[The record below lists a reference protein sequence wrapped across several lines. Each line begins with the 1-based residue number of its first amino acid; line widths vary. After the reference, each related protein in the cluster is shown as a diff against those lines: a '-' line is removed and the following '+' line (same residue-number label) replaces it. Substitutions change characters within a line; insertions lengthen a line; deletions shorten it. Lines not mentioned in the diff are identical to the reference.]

1 MSAPGLSW
9 PAAASGPRCVGGEER
24 HMRSNG
30 CRRRPARVRR
40 RPTGRAAEVVRCLV
54 GFDITAKPWHFLPPA
69 GPVSEVIPGACH
81 VAFQRH
87 PAAVR
92 WSSHGGTGDQ
102 PEGRALARPILQGA
116 HERARSGLARAQGTE
131 GRGAAELQGAPMI
144 EPALRESISAD
155 DASGSGLFLN
165 AAVLDFGEA
174 TVAVDVLPRS
184 NELTELRRRH
194 RATHVLRAERDE
206 ILAAPIVAGAPRLSE
221 KMKAIS
227 LRENPSFACHL
238 WREALLRQM
247 VERERPLV
255 RGIPVQ
261 VLSKAT
267 GDQLG
272 PDAVRVGKSTHPS
285 LLRAIDARVAYGFA
299 AQVLRPPAAPECVLA
314 VPVVVIEI
322 LVVERITASVAELA
336 SHGVDLRATLVGE
349 LEPVADE
356 RVLPELK
363 LRGTLRDVVKDVA
376 TVVHDDGSTERV
388 DARRLRI
395 EASRHNIDRL
405 LEYAIGR
412 NHWLR
417 AKNDMKNRVAAV
429 HEGASWV
436 KRLQGAHDLLR
447 KEPLEI
453 VPDVRVSVG
462 DLVNPARWP
471 NGSATVRRAEP
482 AVFVFDAAGRKTH
495 NSSSHGIASFGPYS
509 RSAPIPRAPRVCLI
523 CQASQQGVAEQLMYK
538 FLHGIQGTVFS
549 RGFLRTYG
557 FDDCQPV
564 PFTSRNASAGAYHEA
579 AQRAL
584 QAVRES
590 GQKWDLA
597 FVQVDDRTHQL
608 RGDDNPYLV
617 TKAFFLTQQ
626 IPIQQF
632 RFETAQTPDQNQLA
646 YTLSNMALATY
657 AKLGGIPW
665 LLRADPT
672 TTHEL
677 VVGISSSRVR
687 ESRLSQGERLVGFT
701 TVFSG
706 DGSYFLHTVSK
717 AVSFNNYSDEMLAS
731 LRASLDRV
739 RKERNWQK
747 GERVRLIFH
756 AFKPLR
762 ETEATAV
769 KRLAEELADFQ
780 LEFAFLHVASDTNLQ
795 IFNRHSQGVPI
806 GRSGKVKGVY
816 VPERGLMV
824 ALSERDMLVGATG
837 AKELKRATDGAPIP
851 LRLHLHPAS
860 TFRDLRY
867 LGQQVMMFASH
878 SWRGFQPAPMP
889 VTVSYSQLIARHM
902 GKLGTTSRWNPD
914 VLYGHIGTTRWFL

>member
-1 MSAPGLSW
+1 MVE
-9 PAAASGPRCVGGEER
+9 AA
-24 HMRSNG
+24 
-30 CRRRPARVRR
+30 
-40 RPTGRAAEVVRCLV
+40 
-54 GFDITAKPWHFLPPA
+54 
-69 GPVSEVIPGACH
+69 
-81 VAFQRH
+81 QRETID
-87 PAAVR
+87 AN
-92 WSSHGGTGDQ
+92 
-102 PEGRALARPILQGA
+102 
-116 HERARSGLARAQGTE
+116 
-131 GRGAAELQGAPMI
+131 
-144 EPALRESISAD
+144 

-165 AAVLDFGEA
+165 AAVLDFGDA
-174 TVAVDVLPRS
+174 TVEVDVLPRS
-184 NELTELRRRH
+184 NDLKDLRRKH

-206 ILAAPIVAGAPRLSE
+206 ILAAPIVVGASRLSE
-221 KMKAIS
+221 RSKIVS
-227 LRENPSFACHL
+227 LRENPDFACHL

-247 VERERPLV
+247 VARERPLV
-255 RGIPVQ
+255 RGVPVQ

-272 PDAVRVGKSTHPS
+272 PGTAWESKSTHPA

-299 AQVLRPPAAPECVLA
+299 AQVLRPPHAPDEARA

-322 LVVERITASVAELA
+322 VVIERISASVAELA
-336 SHGVDLRATLVGE
+336 SKGVDLRGALVGK
-349 LEPVADE
+349 LEAVADE

-363 LRGTLRDVVKDVA
+363 LRGTLRDIAKDVA
-376 TVVHDDGSTERV
+376 TVEHDDGGTERV
-388 DARRLRI
+388 DARDLRI
-395 EASRHNIDRL
+395 EASRYHVERL
-405 LEYAIGR
+405 LEYALGR
-412 NHWLR
+412 GHWTGAKSDLKTR
-417 AKNDMKNRVAAV
+417 AAAV
-429 HEGASWV
+429 HEGSSWV
-436 KRLQGAHDLLR
+436 KRLRAAHDLLR
-447 KEPLEI
+447 KESLEI
-453 VPDVRVSVG
+453 VPGVCVTVG

-471 NGSATVRRAEP
+471 NGSSTVRRAEP

-495 NSSSHGIASFGPYS
+495 SSSSHGITTHGPYS

-538 FLHGIQGTVFS
+538 FLHGIQNSVFS

-557 FDDCQPV
+557 FDGCQPV
-564 PFTSRNASAGAYHEA
+564 PFTARNGSACAYHEA

-584 QAVRES
+584 EAARES

-597 FVQVDDRTHQL
+597 FVQVEDRTHQL

-646 YTLSNMALATY
+646 YTLSNMGLATY
-657 AKLGGIPW
+657 AKLGGVPW
-665 LLRADPT
+665 VLRADPT

-687 ESRLSQGERLVGFT
+687 ESRMSQGARLVGFT

-731 LRASLDRV
+731 LRASLERV
-739 RKERNWQK
+739 RKDRNWQK

-762 ETEATAV
+762 EAEATAV
-769 KRLAEELADFQ
+769 KRLADELSDFQ

-795 IFNRHSQGVPI
+795 LFNRNSQGVQI

-824 ALSERDMLVGATG
+824 ALSDHDMLVGATG
-837 AKELKRATDGAPIP
+837 AKELKRATDGAPVP

-867 LGQQVMMFASH
+867 LGQQVMLFASH
-878 SWRGFQPAPMP
+878 SWRGFQPASMP
-889 VTVSYSQLIARHM
+889 VTVSYSQLIARYM
-902 GKLGTTSRWNPD
+902 GKLGTTTRWNPD

>member
-1 MSAPGLSW
+1 MT
-9 PAAASGPRCVGGEER
+9 E
-24 HMRSNG
+24 
-30 CRRRPARVRR
+30 
-40 RPTGRAAEVVRCLV
+40 
-54 GFDITAKPWHFLPPA
+54 TAQ
-69 GPVSEVIPGACH
+69 SE
-81 VAFQRH
+81 
-87 PAAVR
+87 
-92 WSSHGGTGDQ
+92 T
-102 PEGRALARPILQGA
+102 
-116 HERARSGLARAQGTE
+116 
-131 GRGAAELQGAPMI
+131 
-144 EPALRESISAD
+144 ISAD
-155 DASGSGLFLN
+155 DASGSALFLN
-165 AAVLDFGEA
+165 AAVLDFGDGAVE
-174 TVAVDVLPRS
+174 VDVLPRS
-184 NELTELRRRH
+184 NNLSELRRQH
-194 RATHVLRAERDE
+194 RSTHVLRAERDE
-206 ILAAPIVAGAPRLSE
+206 ILAAPIVTGAPRLNE
-221 KMKAIS
+221 KS
-227 LRENPSFACHL
+227 RVVSFREHPDFGCHL

-261 VLSKAT
+261 VLSKAA

-272 PDAVRVGKSTHPS
+272 PGVGWDGKSTHPGV
-285 LLRAIDARVAYGFA
+285 LRAIDVRVAYGFA
-299 AQVLRPPAAPECVLA
+299 AQVLRPPAAPDRPLA

-322 LVVERITASVAELA
+322 SVVERINASVADLVQQ
-336 SHGVDLRATLVGE
+336 GVDLRGALAGE
-349 LEPVADE
+349 LVPVADE
-356 RVLPELK
+356 RVLPELR
-363 LRGTLRDVVKDVA
+363 LRGPLRETADGAAIIVL
-376 TVVHDDGSTERV
+376 DDGGTERI
-388 DARRLRI
+388 DARNLRV
-395 EASRHNIDRL
+395 EASQRNIDRL
-405 LEYAIGR
+405 LEYALGR
-412 NHWLR
+412 GRWLGAKSEMKSR
-417 AKNDMKNRVAAV
+417 AAAV

-436 KRLQGAHDLLR
+436 KRLRGAHELLR

-453 VPDVRVSVG
+453 VPGVRASVG

-471 NGSATVRRAEP
+471 TGNGTVRRAEP

-495 NSSSHGIASFGPYS
+495 KSASHGVASFGPYS
-509 RSAPIPRAPRVCLI
+509 RSAPVPRAPRVCLI

-564 PFTSRNASAGAYHEA
+564 PFTAKNASAGAYHQA

-584 QAVRES
+584 ENATES
-590 GQKWDLA
+590 RQPWDLA
-597 FVQVDDRTHQL
+597 FVQVEERTHQL

-632 RFETAQTPDQNQLA
+632 RLETAQTQDQNQLA
-646 YTLSNMALATY
+646 YTLSNMGLATY

-677 VVGISSSRVR
+677 VLGIASSRVR

-717 AVSFNNYSDEMLAS
+717 AVSYDNYSDEMLTS

-739 RKERNWQK
+739 RKDRNWQV

-762 ETEATAV
+762 EAEATAV
-769 KRLAEELADFQ
+769 KRLAEELSDFQ
-780 LEFAFLHVASDTNLQ
+780 LEFAFLHVASDTKLQ
-795 IFNRHSQGVPI
+795 LFNGNSQGVAI
-806 GRSGKVKGVY
+806 GKSGKVKGLY

-824 ALSERDMLVGATG
+824 TLSNRDMLVGATG
-837 AKELKRATDGAPIP
+837 ARELKRATDGAPVP

-914 VLYGHIGTTRWFL
+914 VLCGRIGTTRWFL

>member
-1 MSAPGLSW
+1 M
-9 PAAASGPRCVGGEER
+9 
-24 HMRSNG
+24 
-30 CRRRPARVRR
+30 
-40 RPTGRAAEVVRCLV
+40 AEAV
-54 GFDITAKPWHFLPPA
+54 
-69 GPVSEVIPGACH
+69 
-81 VAFQRH
+81 QREM
-87 PAAVR
+87 V
-92 WSSHGGTGDQ
+92 D
-102 PEGRALARPILQGA
+102 
-116 HERARSGLARAQGTE
+116 
-131 GRGAAELQGAPMI
+131 
-144 EPALRESISAD
+144 AD
-155 DASGSGLFLN
+155 DVSLSGLFLN
-165 AAVLDFGEA
+165 AAILDFGD
-174 TVAVDVLPRS
+174 AVVEVNVLSRS
-184 NELTELRRRH
+184 TDLAELRRKH
-194 RATHVLRAERDE
+194 RATHVLRAGHDE
-206 ILAAPIVAGAPRLSE
+206 ILAASIVVDAPRLSE
-221 KMKAIS
+221 KTKVVH
-227 LRENPSFACHL
+227 LRENLDFACHL

-247 VERERPLV
+247 VERDRPLV
-255 RGIPVQ
+255 RGVPVQ

-272 PDAVRVGKSTHPS
+272 PGAAWESKSRHPA

-299 AQVLRPPAAPECVLA
+299 AQVLRPPAASDHPRA

-322 LVVERITASVAELA
+322 SVIERITASVAELA
-336 SHGVDLRATLVGE
+336 SNGVDLRGALVGK
-349 LEPVADE
+349 LKAVADE

-363 LRGTLRDVVKDVA
+363 LRGTLRDIAKEVA
-376 TVVHDDGSTERV
+376 TVEHDDGSTETV
-388 DARRLRI
+388 DARELRI
-395 EASRHNIDRL
+395 EASQRNVERV
-405 LEYAIGR
+405 LEYALGR
-412 NHWLR
+412 GVWLK
-417 AKNDMKNRVAAV
+417 AKSDLKNRAAAA

-436 KRLQGAHDLLR
+436 KRLQTAHDLLR

-453 VPDVRVSVG
+453 VPGVRATVG
-462 DLVNPARWP
+462 DFVNPTRWP

-495 NSSSHGIASFGPYS
+495 SSSSHGITTYGPYS
-509 RSAPIPRAPRVCLI
+509 RTAPIPRAPRVCLI

-538 FLHGIQGTVFS
+538 FLHGIQGSVFS

-557 FDDCQPV
+557 LDECQPV
-564 PFTSRNASAGAYHEA
+564 PFTARNGSAGAYHDA
-579 AQRAL
+579 AQQAL
-584 QAVRES
+584 QAARES
-590 GQKWDLA
+590 GQRWDLA
-597 FVQVDDRTHQL
+597 FVQVEDRTHQL

-632 RFETAQTPDQNQLA
+632 RFETAQTPDQKQLA
-646 YTLSNMALATY
+646 YTLSNMGLATY

-665 LLRADPT
+665 VLRADPT

-717 AVSFNNYSDEMLAS
+717 AVSFDSYSDEMLAS

-762 ETEATAV
+762 DTEATAV
-769 KRLAEELADFQ
+769 KRLAEGLSEFQ
-780 LEFAFLHVASDTNLQ
+780 LELAFLHVASDTNLQ
-795 IFNRHSQGVPI
+795 LFNWNAQGVPI
-806 GRSGKVKGVY
+806 GLSGKVKGVY
-816 VPERGLMV
+816 APERGLMV
-824 ALSERDMLVGATG
+824 ALSDRDMLVSATG
-837 AKELKRATDGAPIP
+837 AKELKCATDGAPVP

-867 LGQQVMMFASH
+867 LGQQVMLFASH
-878 SWRGFQPAPMP
+878 SWRGFLPASMP
-889 VTVSYSQLIARHM
+889 VTVSYSQLIARNM
-902 GKLGTTSRWNPD
+902 GKLGTMTRWNPD

>member
-1 MSAPGLSW
+1 MNEAGQRE
-9 PAAASGPRCVGGEER
+9 AIG
-24 HMRSNG
+24 
-30 CRRRPARVRR
+30 
-40 RPTGRAAEVVRCLV
+40 AE
-54 GFDITAKPWHFLPPA
+54 DTW
-69 GPVSEVIPGACH
+69 
-81 VAFQRH
+81 
-87 PAAVR
+87 
-92 WSSHGGTGDQ
+92 GD
-102 PEGRALARPILQGA
+102 
-116 HERARSGLARAQGTE
+116 
-131 GRGAAELQGAPMI
+131 
-144 EPALRESISAD
+144 
-155 DASGSGLFLN
+155 GLFLN
-165 AAVLDFGEA
+165 AAILDFGDA
-174 TVAVDVLPRS
+174 TVEVDVLPRS
-184 NELTELRRRH
+184 IDLTELRRKH

-206 ILAAPIVAGAPRLSE
+206 ILAAPIVVGTPRLSE
-221 KMKAIS
+221 NSKVVP
-227 LRENPSFACHL
+227 LRENPEFACHL

-247 VERERPLV
+247 VARERPLV
-255 RGIPVQ
+255 RGVPVQ
-261 VLSKAT
+261 VLSKAS

-272 PDAVRVGKSTHPS
+272 PGTAWESKSTRPA
-285 LLRAIDARVAYGFA
+285 LLRTIDVRVAYGFA
-299 AQVLRPPAAPECVLA
+299 THVFRPPASPDRPRT
-314 VPVVVIEI
+314 VPVVAIEI
-322 LVVERITASVAELA
+322 SVLERITASVAELG
-336 SHGVDLRATLVGE
+336 SHGVDLQGTLVGA

-363 LRGTLRDVVKDVA
+363 LRGTLREIARDIAVVD
-376 TVVHDDGSTERV
+376 HDDGSTERV
-388 DARRLRI
+388 DAHDLRI
-395 EASRHNIDRL
+395 EASRRNLERVLECALGRGVL
-405 LEYAIGR
+405 LK
-412 NHWLR
+412 
-417 AKNDMKNRVAAV
+417 AKNDLKNRAAAV
-429 HEGASWV
+429 HEGSSWV
-436 KRLQGAHDLLR
+436 KRLQAAHDLLR

-453 VPDVRVSVG
+453 VPGVHVTVG

-495 NSSSHGIASFGPYS
+495 RSSSHGITTHGPYS
-509 RSAPIPRAPRVCLI
+509 RTAPIPRAPRVCLI

-538 FLHGIQGTVFS
+538 FLHGIQDSVFS

-557 FDDCQPV
+557 FDECQPV
-564 PFTSRNASAGAYHEA
+564 PFTARNGSAGAYHDA

-584 QAVRES
+584 QAARES
-590 GQKWDLA
+590 GQRWDLA
-597 FVQVDDRTHQL
+597 FVQVEDRTHQL

-646 YTLSNMALATY
+646 YTLSNMGLATY

-665 LLRADPT
+665 VLRADPT

-706 DGSYFLHTVSK
+706 DGSYFIHTVSK
-717 AVSFNNYSDEMLAS
+717 AVSFSNYSEEMLAS

-739 RKERNWQK
+739 RKDRNWQK

-762 ETEATAV
+762 DTEATAV
-769 KRLAEELADFQ
+769 KRLAEGLSDFQ

-795 IFNRHSQGVPI
+795 LFNKNAQGVAI
-806 GRSGKVKGVY
+806 GRSGNVKGVY

-824 ALSERDMLVGATG
+824 ALSDRDMLVGATG
-837 AKELKRATDGAPIP
+837 AKELKRATDGAPVP

-867 LGQQVMMFASH
+867 LGQQVMLFASH
-878 SWRGFQPAPMP
+878 SWRGFQPASMP
-889 VTVSYSQLIARHM
+889 VTVSYSQLIARYM
-902 GKLGTTSRWNPD
+902 GKLGTTTRWNPD